1 MSQTTIT
8 LAFEQWKA
16 QQGTTGEPVLLDE
29 FVFANVPALDPDQPV
44 DRNETL
50 PPAEQIVHRQA
61 VSRKGVVNDNAVV
74 HSVVLGAD
82 VGDFSFN
89 WIGLINK
96 ASGTLAMIVHAPL
109 QQKLKTAEGQQGNVL
124 TRSFLMEYN
133 GAQAETGIN
142 TPAETWQIDFTARMA
157 GMDERQRLENIDIF
171 GAAAFFG
178 DGYLVGKS
186 GNQFYVTKGTGYV
199 AGLRTTLAENLNIT
213 VTTRPVKV
221 WLDVCWTGTLTSVWG
236 VQSRITVADNLA
248 DYVQNGVQHYVFAVA
263 GIDENGNITDLRP
276 KGTLNEQ
283 QASDALRK
291 HEQSRNHPDAT
302 TSAKGFTQLSSATD
316 STSEE
321 QAATPKAV
329 KIAMDNAAAR
339 LAKDRNGSD
348 IPDKPLFVQ
357 NIGLGNVLF
366 KGDGR
371 FLAGTFVSDAIDRTS
386 IGARAATGCQFMRA
400 HQAPDAPDQ
409 VSFWQ
414 IITLSEVVSPTTVVD
429 VLAVSGNNVLF
440 GHGTGAGI
448 TSWRHVAMLE
458 GGAFTGGI
466 SAPNMRGDT
475 LVTVG
480 DGTGGMAKGDVDSAG
495 FNGNNLNIKS
505 WNGIGFQNSE
515 DLAIRAYISTRLGV
529 IAAAENLQAGNA
541 IFNKN
546 GDVYG
551 DIWGTGSGPGWLS
564 AYIAGRP
571 LRQYITMVGVYQNDK
586 TKPFMLHDDGSGVFL
601 ATTDMLSG
609 YVQSIRFGAVE
620 HGNVYRS
627 PGFAD
632 QLGYVITGVENGDSN
647 ETPDRIQRRLLQ
659 LKVNGQW
666 YTVGA

>member
-480 DGTGGMAKGDVDSAG
+480 DGTGGMAKGDVDGAG

-647 ETPDRIQRRLLQ
+647 DTPDRIQRRLLQ

-666 YTVGA
+666 YTVGT

>member
-1 MSQTTIT
+1 MDKLIFTIT
-8 LAFEQWKA
+8 DAGRQA
-16 QQGTTGEPVLLDE
+16 IINASNTGTEKVEIKSVGIGDMYYITT
-29 FVFANVPALDPDQPV
+29 PDQTEIGGEIKRITGIGGTVISPDTIHV
-44 DRNETL
+44 TAKDDTKDEY
-50 PPAEQIVHRQA
+50 
-61 VSRKGVVNDNAVV
+61 VV
-74 HSVVLGAD
+74 HT
-82 VGDFSFN
+82 VG
-89 WIGLINK
+89 L
-96 ASGTLAMIVHAPL
+96 
-109 QQKLKTAEGQQGNVL
+109 
-124 TRSFLMEYN
+124 Y
-133 GAQAETGIN
+133 
-142 TPAETWQIDFTARMA
+142 
-157 GMDERQRLENIDIF
+157 
-171 GAAAFFG
+171 
-178 DGYLVGKS
+178 
-186 GNQFYVTKGTGYV
+186 
-199 AGLRTTLAENLNIT
+199 
-213 VTTRPVKV
+213 
-221 WLDVCWTGTLTSVWG
+221 
-236 VQSRITVADNLA
+236 
-248 DYVQNGVQHYVFAVA
+248 
-263 GIDENGNITDLRP
+263 TD
-276 KGTLNEQ
+276 KGTLFAVYSRAEPIINKS
-283 QASDALRK
+283 ASTVMLISSDITFKSIDTANITFGDVVFINPPAS
-291 HEQSRNHPDAT
+291 ESVVGVSRFATAEEVEEGLDPAIAVSAKRLKGELDKKANLDSPNLTGTPTAPTTAESDNSQKIAT
-302 TSAKGFTQLSSATD
+302 TAFIKQVLLAYAKLDSPNFTGKPTAPTADQSSNDTQLATTAFVRSAIAALVDSSPGALDTLN
-316 STSEE
+316 EL
-321 QAATPKAV
+321 
-329 KIAMDNAAAR
+329 AAALGNDPNFATTMTNA
-339 LAKDRNGSD
+339 LAGKMDKAANGAD
-348 IPDKPLFVQ
+348 IPNKPLFLQ
-357 NIGLGNVLF
+357 NVGLVDVLF

-448 TSWRHVAMLE
+448 TSWRQVAMLE

-480 DGTGGMAKGDVDSAG
+480 DGTGGMAKGDVDGAG

-515 DLAIRAYISTRLGV
+515 DLAIRVYISTRLGV
-529 IAAAENLQAGNA
+529 IAAAENLQAGSA

-551 DIWGTGSGPGWLS
+551 DIWGGGSGPGWLS
-564 AYIAGRP
+564 AFVASKP
-571 LRQYITMVGVYQNDK
+571 ARQYITMVGVYQNDK

-601 ATTDMLSG
+601 ATTDMLRG

-620 HGNVYRS
+620 HGNLYRS

-647 ETPDRIQRRLLQ
+647 DTPDRIQRRLLQ